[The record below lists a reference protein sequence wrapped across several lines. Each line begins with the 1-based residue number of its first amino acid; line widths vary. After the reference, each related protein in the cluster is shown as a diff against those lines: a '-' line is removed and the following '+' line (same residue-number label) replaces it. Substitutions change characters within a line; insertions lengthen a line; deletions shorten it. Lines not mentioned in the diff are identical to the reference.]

1 LLNQAPEN
9 FPKTYQHFNLHISK
23 ERKTMTN
30 LCAVALG
37 TPETTSVSVDRHTID
52 AHKLLDIKRTN
63 NLLSSELGLLCAVSG
78 LTQLE
83 ALELTITA
91 VVKRLLT
98 RTPKKVLQE
107 ALGAT
112 YADYY
117 GYQGYY
123 PHLHLGRSDIDRS
136 WPSGLEML
144 ATPEQFIVMNI
155 LGAILRDDDAVEP
168 FFLLLQEAFTAFLML
183 TQQRSLGELE
193 ALFGIPEDKEQ
204 TDNILVF
211 SKVQTDT
218 SYDPFAR

>member
-1 LLNQAPEN
+1 
-9 FPKTYQHFNLHISK
+9 
-23 ERKTMTN
+23 MTNN

-37 TPETTSVSVDRHTID
+37 TLEGSSILVAGHTLN
-52 AHKLLDIKRTN
+52 AHQLLSIKRTN

-78 LTQLE
+78 LTHTE
-83 ALELTITA
+83 ALETVIRV

-98 RTPKKVLQE
+98 RTPKKVVQE

-117 GYQGYY
+117 EYKGKY

-136 WPSGLEML
+136 WPSELEVL
-144 ATPEQFIVMNI
+144 ATPEQFVVMNI
-155 LGAILRDDDAVEP
+155 LGAILQDDDAIEP

>member
-1 LLNQAPEN
+1 
-9 FPKTYQHFNLHISK
+9 
-23 ERKTMTN
+23 MTN

-112 YADYY
+112 YGDYY
-117 GYQGYY
+117 GYAGSY

-136 WPSGLEML
+136 WPSGLEL
-144 ATPEQFIVMNI
+144 VATPEQFIVMNI

>member
-1 LLNQAPEN
+1 
-9 FPKTYQHFNLHISK
+9 
-23 ERKTMTN
+23 MTNN

-37 TPETTSVSVDRHTID
+37 TPEGTSVSLGNHTID
-52 AHKLLDIKRTN
+52 AHTMLDIKRTN
-63 NLLSSELGLLCAVSG
+63 NLLSQELGLLCSVSG
-78 LTQLE
+78 LTQQQ
-83 ALELTITA
+83 ALELTITV
-91 VVKRLLT
+91 VVKRLLA

-112 YADYY
+112 YGDYY
-117 GYQGYY
+117 DYAGSY

-136 WPSGLEML
+136 WPSGMSML

-155 LGAILRDDDAVEP
+155 LGPILRDDDAVEP

-183 TQQRSLGELE
+183 TQQRSLVELE